1 MSDKS
6 IHPCVQCGACCAS
19 FRVSFHAKEVE
30 LLGNLWQVPSSM
42 IEKSGEVYTMKG
54 TDEKHRPACKAL
66 DGTIGKKVGCN
77 IYSNRPSPCR
87 NFLAS
92 YEDGIH
98 RPRCDEARR
107 KHGLRPLGRE
117 AYGEKPAVARSSR
130 IIALKA

>member
-1 MSDKS
+1 M
-6 IHPCVQCGACCAS
+6 
-19 FRVSFHAKEVE
+19 
-30 LLGNLWQVPSSM
+30 PSPM
-42 IEKSGEVYTMKG
+42 VVRSGELGTMKG
-54 TDEKHRPACKAL
+54 TDEKHRPACMAL
-66 DGTIGKKVGCN
+66 DGIIGTKVGCK

-117 AYGEKPAVARSSR
+117 AYGEHFIVEVLSEKD
-130 IIALKA
+130 L